1 MTTKSGSKNGTD
13 WLVDQARNGDA
24 EARRKLMERHRGRL
38 RNMVSLRLDPR
49 LAARVDPSDV
59 VQEALAAAYP
69 RLDDYLR
76 DRPLPFYPWLR
87 QFAWDCLV
95 QLHRRHVTA
104 RRRSVKRE
112 QVWQPG
118 LSSES
123 VMRLSTRLLAP
134 GSSPSDH
141 MIRREL
147 RDRLQAALAKLAP
160 NDREVLVMRN
170 LEQMP
175 AAEIAAVLGIKE
187 GTVRVRHLRALE
199 RLRALLDLEGED
211 DEEEL

>member
-1 MTTKSGSKNGTD
+1 M
-13 WLVDQARNGDA
+13 A
-24 EARRKLMERHRGRL
+24 RHRARL
-38 RNMVSLRLDPR
+38 RQMVSLRLDPR

-76 DRPLPFYPWLR
+76 DTPLPFYPWLR

-95 QLHRRHVTA
+95 QAHRRHVTA
-104 RRRSVKRE
+104 RRRSVTRE
-112 QVWQPG
+112 EVWQPG

-123 VMRLSTRLLAP
+123 VLRLSERLFSR
-134 GSSPSDH
+134 GSSPSNQV
-141 MIRREL
+141 IRDEL
-147 RDRLQAALAKLAP
+147 RDRLKIALSKLAAH
-160 NDREVLVMRN
+160 DREVLVMRN

-175 AAEIAAVLGIKE
+175 PAEIAAVLGIKE

-199 RLRALLDLEGED
+199 RLRTLLDLEGKEAP
-211 DEEEL
+211 

>member
-1 MTTKSGSKNGTD
+1 MTKGSGKVDTD
-13 WLVDQARNGDA
+13 WLVEQARGGDA
-24 EARRKLMERHRGRL
+24 EARTGLMERHRARL
-38 RNMVSLRLDPR
+38 RQMVSLRLDPR

-76 DRPLPFYPWLR
+76 DHPLPFYPWLR

-104 RRRSVKRE
+104 RRRSVTRE
-112 QVWQPG
+112 ENSTPG
-118 LSSES
+118 LSNES
-123 VMRLSTRLLAP
+123 VLKLSQRLMSR
-134 GSSPSDH
+134 GSSPSNH
-141 MIRREL
+141 VIRQEL

-160 NDREVLVMRN
+160 NDREILVMRN

-175 AAEIAAVLGIKE
+175 AVEIAAVLGVKE

-199 RLRALLDLEGED
+199 RLRALLDLEGEED
-211 DEEEL
+211 F

>member
-1 MTTKSGSKNGTD
+1 MTKGSGEVDTD
-13 WLVDQARNGDA
+13 WLVEQARLGDA
-24 EARRKLMERHRGRL
+24 EARTGLMERHRARL
-38 RNMVSLRLDPR
+38 RQMVSLRLDPR

-76 DRPLPFYPWLR
+76 DPPLPFYPWLR

-95 QLHRRHVTA
+95 DLHRKHVTA
-104 RRRSVKRE
+104 RRRSVTRE
-112 QVWQPG
+112 EISTPG

-123 VMRLSTRLLAP
+123 VLRLSQRLMSP
-134 GSSPSDH
+134 GSSPSNH
-141 MIRREL
+141 VIRQEL
-147 RDRLQAALAKLAP
+147 RDRLQAALAKLSP

-175 AAEIAAVLGIKE
+175 AVEIAALLGVKE

-199 RLRALLDLEGED
+199 RLRALLDLEGEED
-211 DEEEL
+211 F